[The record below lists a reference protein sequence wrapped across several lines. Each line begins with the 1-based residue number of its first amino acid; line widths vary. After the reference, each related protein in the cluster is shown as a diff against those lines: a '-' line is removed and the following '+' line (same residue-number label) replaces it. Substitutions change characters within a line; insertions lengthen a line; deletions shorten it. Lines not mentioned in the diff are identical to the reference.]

1 MLIYIF
7 RRVLQLPLVLLG
19 ISFLIFAVMQFLP
32 PAVRASAYI
41 QDDKQMGALPAIIQ
55 QYGLDK
61 DVFTQYFAWLGQVL
75 RGNLGW
81 SGSVSEPVLHALQ
94 TRLPATIE
102 LALITFIFTVALG
115 LGLGLVAGARRGSV
129 LDQGIRLYS
138 VVTWTLPTFVLA
150 IFILAYFYG
159 RLHWWPPGRIDN
171 LLAITENVPSVS
183 GFLLIPSILKGQW
196 NVVADLL
203 RHLMGPVLTIT
214 IVACG
219 GLIQIV
225 RANVIEQVRQDYVRT
240 ARAKGLPEARIL
252 RKHVLR
258 NVMIPVVTWIGGL
271 LFGLLNGATIAETV
285 FNYPGVGLWITKAA
299 TVSDTAA
306 VVGFAL
312 FSATVIAVVNL
323 IVDVLYAVIDPRVSY
338 A

>member
-1 MLIYIF
+1 MLNYIL
-7 RRVLQLPLVLLG
+7 RRLLQLPLVLLG

-41 QDDKQMGALPAIIQ
+41 QNDKQMGALPALIQ
-55 QYGLDK
+55 QYGLDR
-61 DVFTQYFAWLGQVL
+61 DVFTQYFAWLGQVF

-81 SGSVSEPVLHALQ
+81 SGSVSEPVLQAMQ

-102 LALITFIFTVALG
+102 LALLTFVCTVILGVG
-115 LGLGLVAGARRGSV
+115 LGLIAGARRGTWV
-129 LDQGIRLYS
+129 DQAIRLYS

-159 RLHWWPPGRIDN
+159 KLRWWPPGRIDN
-171 LLAITENVPSVS
+171 LLAITEGIPSVN
-183 GFLLIPSILKGQW
+183 GFLLLPAILRGQW
-196 NVVADLL
+196 EVVGDLL

-219 GLIQIV
+219 GLVQIV

-240 ARAKGLPEARIL
+240 ARAKGLPETLIL

-271 LFGLLNGATIAETV
+271 LFGLLSGATIAETV
-285 FNYPGVGLWITKAA
+285 FNYPGVGLWVTKAA

-323 IVDVLYAVIDPRVSY
+323 IVDLLYAVIDPRVSY
-338 A
+338 S